1 MILNDEKP
9 EELDDNEANIFQN
22 SPKAALGLKQA
33 TLESSMKVSTGGFH
47 STPIEEKRRNNSHPD
62 RQAD

>member
-47 STPIEEKRRNNSHPD
+47 STPIEEK
-62 RQAD
+62 